1 MATKKYTVTLPEEL
15 AEAIRAKV
23 GHRGFS
29 GCVTRAIERRWEH
42 DRLGEA
48 VAWMENWME
57 KEYGA
62 VTEEELAEAE
72 AEIRE
77 IERQHAELARARR
90 VAAGEPVEAPPEQGQ
105 R

>member
-1 MATKKYTVTLPEEL
+1 
-15 AEAIRAKV
+15 
-23 GHRGFS
+23 
-29 GCVTRAIERRWEH
+29 
-42 DRLGEA
+42 
-48 VAWMENWME
+48 ME